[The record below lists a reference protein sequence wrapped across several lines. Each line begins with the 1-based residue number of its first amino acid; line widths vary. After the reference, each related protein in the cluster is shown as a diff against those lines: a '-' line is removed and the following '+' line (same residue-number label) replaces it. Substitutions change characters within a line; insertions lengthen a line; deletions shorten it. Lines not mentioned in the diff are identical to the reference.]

1 MIMRRHSISL
11 LLTLIYLF
19 SIRVIQSSQSS
30 LKNESVETIKKINEI
45 IFNLNFNTTNFI
57 NSVNPINV
65 DLVKEKFTLFQN
77 DLLKKR
83 NSLCLFE
90 IHHRFDW
97 SFIKLNNDFL
107 KNFTSTKELQTNNDL
122 YISQF
127 VKNMNEKV
135 GIFKSLFTENDSY
148 LLGCAINFLFFFLI
162 LFIHKNEI
170 IKRQSWK

>member
-148 LLGCAINFLFFFLI
+148 LLGCAINFLFFFFN
-162 LFIHKNEI
+162 FIYSQ
-170 IKRQSWK
+170 KRNN